1 MSSVT
6 ENETAIQKL
15 SVAEQRI
22 IALHLGT
29 RLVDEGTPAASA
41 VADEGIRFLPQSD
54 ANPGTPRVP
63 KRKRKLRQQVKT
75 TR

>member
-6 ENETAIQKL
+6 RIEIAIQKL

-22 IALHLGT
+22 IALHLGE
-29 RLVDEGTPAASA
+29 RLVEEEYPMGCA
-41 VADEGIRFLPQSD
+41 ADEGIRFLPQYDSF
-54 ANPGTPRVP
+54 PEPRES
-63 KRKRKLRQQVKT
+63 RGQRTRQHAKP